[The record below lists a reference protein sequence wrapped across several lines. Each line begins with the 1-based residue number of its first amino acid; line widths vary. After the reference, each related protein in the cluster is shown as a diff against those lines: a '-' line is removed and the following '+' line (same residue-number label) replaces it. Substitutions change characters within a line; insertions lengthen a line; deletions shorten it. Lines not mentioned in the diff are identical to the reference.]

1 MAWFDDKKVNSR
13 WDEAIAF
20 LRKDRKMRKVID
32 RVGPC
37 TLKPYR
43 HYFSALTES
52 IFSQQLNVKV
62 ADTLFRR
69 FLDLFPR
76 RNLTPARTIE
86 ILTGAVEEETLR
98 FVGLSKQKR
107 SYVLDLARHFADGR
121 IPMRK
126 LPKMTD
132 DEVVEALTPVK
143 GIGTWTAEM
152 FLIFELNRPDVWP
165 VDDLGL
171 QESYKRV
178 YGLEIRPKPKEL
190 IPLGEKFRP
199 WRSIATWYLWRS
211 AAPKPSSN

>member
-1 MAWFDDKKVNSR
+1 MGWFEDKTVNTR
-13 WDEAIAF
+13 WDEAIVF
-20 LRKDRKMRKVID
+20 LRRDRRMRKVID

-62 ADTLFRR
+62 ADTLFNR

-76 RNLTPARTIE
+76 RNLTPDRAVE
-86 ILTGAVEEETLR
+86 ILTGGVDEETLR

-107 SYVLDLARHFADGR
+107 SYVLDLSRHFADGR
-121 IPMRK
+121 IPVRK
-126 LPKMTD
+126 LSKMSD
-132 DEVVEALTPVK
+132 EEVVLALTPVK
-143 GIGTWTAEM
+143 GIGRWTAEM

-178 YGLEIRPKPKEL
+178 YELELRPTPKEL
-190 IPLGEKFRP
+190 APRGDNFRP
-199 WRSIATWYLWRS
+199 WRSIATWYLWKS
-211 AAPKPSSN
+211 TGAG